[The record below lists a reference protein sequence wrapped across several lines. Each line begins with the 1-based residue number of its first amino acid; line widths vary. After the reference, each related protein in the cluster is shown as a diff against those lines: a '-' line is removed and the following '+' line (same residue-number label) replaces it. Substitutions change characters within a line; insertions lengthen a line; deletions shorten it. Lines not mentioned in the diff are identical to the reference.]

1 MQFEEHEIEIKRF
14 QKHLMFIVWPFFLF
28 FFFCLLGVKYGRSI
42 FLFTGHL

>member
-28 FFFCLLGVKYGRSI
+28 F
-42 FLFTGHL
+42 LFIGS

>member
-28 FFFCLLGVKYGRSI
+28 IGS
-42 FLFTGHL
+42 